1 MKSRKKIRL
10 GDLLVEN
17 KIISQ
22 AQLESALTEQ
32 KKSGR
37 KLGRVLVDNGYI
49 LEASLLEFLSRQLDV
64 PYVDLK
70 SFKFD
75 RDAVRLLPELHAR
88 RHRAIALEVD
98 GDTVLVGM
106 ADPTDIFAFDEL
118 SRTLKRH
125 VNLAV
130 VSEADLLH
138 AFDTV
143 YRRTE
148 EIENLAEALSEELS
162 ERDIDLGQLAVA
174 SDVSDAPVVKL
185 IQSLFE
191 DAVQIGASDVHVEP
205 DEHVLRI
212 RQRVDGVLQ
221 EQVMDEKRI
230 ASALVLRV
238 KLMAGLDISEK
249 RLPQDGRFSVKVKGR
264 TIDVRLST
272 MPVQHGESVVMRLL
286 DQSAGALGLDQLGMS
301 LDVRRRFER
310 AIAQPHGMVLV
321 TGPTGSGKTTS
332 LYAALA
338 AINRAETK
346 IITVE
351 DPVEYRLPRVN
362 QVQVRTDIGLTFGKV
377 LRSVLRQDPD
387 VVLVGEMRD
396 EETVAI
402 GLRAAIT
409 GHLVLSTLHT
419 NDAVSTVS
427 RLLDMGAPGYL
438 LASALEAVVAQRLV
452 RKVCGECV
460 RPYQPTDY
468 ELSWLASL
476 LSEGTGD
483 PGLSVG
489 AGCHHCGHTGYRG
502 RVGVYELL
510 EIADPM
516 RVELGRADSSAFVEV
531 ASAALGARTLVHSAL
546 SQALRGMTTLE
557 EVMRVAG
564 ERAPEQVLDGV
575 DDLSASA
582 SAPDFRRAGAGA

>member
-1 MKSRKKIRL
+1 MSRKKIRL

-17 KIISQ
+17 RIISQ
-22 AQLESALTEQ
+22 SQLEAALADQ
-32 KKSGR
+32 RKSGR

-49 LEASLLEFLSRQLDV
+49 LESSLLEFLSRQLDL
-64 PYVDLK
+64 PYIDLRK
-70 SFKFD
+70 FKFD
-75 RDAVRLLPELHAR
+75 RELVRLLPEMHAR
-88 RHRAIALEVD
+88 RHRAM
-98 GDTVLVGM
+98 VLREQDEGLLVAM
-106 ADPTDIFAFDEL
+106 ADPTDIFAYDEL
-118 SRTLKRH
+118 TRALKRPIS
-125 VNLAV
+125 LAV
-130 VSEADLLH
+130 VSETELLH

-148 EIENLAEALSEELS
+148 AIESFAEELSEELS
-162 ERDIDLGQLAVA
+162 ERDIDLGRLAVA

-191 DAVQIGASDVHVEP
+191 DAVQIGASDVHIEP

-249 RLPQDGRFSVKVKGR
+249 RLPQDGRFSVKVKGH
-264 TIDVRLST
+264 TVDVRLST

-286 DQSAGALGLDQLGMS
+286 DQSAGSLSLEQLGMS

-310 AIAQPHGMVLV
+310 AISQPHGMVLV

-332 LYAALA
+332 LYAALSALNA
-338 AINRAETK
+338 ASTK

-362 QVQVRTDIGLTFGKV
+362 QVQVHTDIGLTFATV

-396 EETVAI
+396 EETVTI

-427 RLLDMGAPGYL
+427 RLVDMGAPGYL
-438 LASALEAVVAQRLV
+438 LASALHAVVAQRLV
-452 RKVCGECV
+452 RRVCENCV
-460 RPYQPTDY
+460 RPYKPSDY
-468 ELSWLASL
+468 EASWLAGQL
-476 LSEGTGD
+476 GSERADGA
-483 PGLSVG
+483 LRAG
-489 AGCHHCGHTGYRG
+489 AGCQKCGHTGYRG
-502 RVGVYELL
+502 RLGAYELL
-510 EIADPM
+510 EVDDAM
-516 RVELGRADSSAFVEV
+516 RIELAAGNGPGFQHAAR
-531 ASAALGARTLVHSAL
+531 AALGSRTLVHSTVA
-546 SQALRGMTTLE
+546 QALQGVTSLE
-557 EVMRVAG
+557 EAMRVAG
-564 ERAPEQVLDGV
+564 DRPPEQVLEQAV
-575 DDLSASA
+575 PSADA
-582 SAPDFRRAGAGA
+582 HTDPVLRAGAGA